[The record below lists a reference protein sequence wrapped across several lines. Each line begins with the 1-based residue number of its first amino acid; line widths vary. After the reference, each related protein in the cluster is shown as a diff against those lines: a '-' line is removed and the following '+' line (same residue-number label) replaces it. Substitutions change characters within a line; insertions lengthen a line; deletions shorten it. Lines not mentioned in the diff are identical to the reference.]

1 MSSLANEKLHTEHLQ
16 LADIAVWASIAWTPE
31 SRGLMLEVIY
41 PTESDCHIPLLRLC
55 IIEMCRVYGC
65 SILHYTNCLLD
76 IFPRDVVLYFP
87 LGRKTMVKG
96 NGTEEKMTIPHCI
109 VTTPNSELLARN
121 SQMGLEYI
129 ATQLQHL
136 TRKTSLQFAIIQ
148 GHVNQHRAL
157 LK

>member
-1 MSSLANEKLHTEHLQ
+1 
-16 LADIAVWASIAWTPE
+16 
-31 SRGLMLEVIY
+31 MLKVIH

-76 IFPRDVVLYFP
+76 IFPRDVVSYFP

-157 LK
+157 LKQPNLRCNRDYSMVCEHACVGDMVDVQKCILQSGF